1 MRMVVD
7 SNVLQTSSLREF
19 LSKARTNKAVITDYL
34 MIEALKGDP
43 LGKIFGL
50 MKILCEFPKQ
60 VIVLKGLRSI
70 SALKGRRSGMTR
82 RMIEKGQTRGYE
94 NWCAGLAKAEAG
106 DADYRTQLVERGKE
120 ADVEMDALIAAQAH
134 YAHIIA
140 DEAKNYTQ
148 NELLILRTD
157 EPYTPQMI
165 DKMAERIV
173 NLMAKFLESHPDGI
187 RTPTVWE
194 LPYTYMF
201 RLAVCAYLQTADL
214 MIALAKSS
222 KNSKANRIETGERS
236 GRIGEICSV
245 LHGDNRAITECW
257 WREGSGGSGLSPLIG
272 LKLGIKTIAA
282 VHGTTSTIFRTTSV
296 I

>member
-94 NWCAGLAKAEAG
+94 NWCA
-106 DADYRTQLVERGKE
+106 
-120 ADVEMDALIAAQAH
+120 
-134 YAHIIA
+134 
-140 DEAKNYTQ
+140 
-148 NELLILRTD
+148 
-157 EPYTPQMI
+157 P
-165 DKMAERIV
+165 
-173 NLMAKFLESHPDGI
+173 
-187 RTPTVWE
+187 
-194 LPYTYMF
+194 
-201 RLAVCAYLQTADL
+201 
-214 MIALAKSS
+214 
-222 KNSKANRIETGERS
+222 SKAMLASTSGSLWTGA
-236 GRIGEICSV
+236 
-245 LHGDNRAITECW
+245 AIASNLND
-257 WREGSGGSGLSPLIG
+257 R
-272 LKLGIKTIAA
+272 AA
-282 VHGTTSTIFRTTSV
+282 VTKEGR
-296 I
+296 